1 MLDFSFGELALI
13 GAVAL
18 VVLGPERLPK
28 VARTAGEWAGRAQ
41 RYVSQVKSDINREM
55 EIAELKRLQEQ
66 ARNMAAS
73 VESQVSGAVGS
84 LEKDFNQ
91 AASSLEQATQSDA
104 SSSASAAVETV
115 DAGAS
120 ATDQLN
126 SAASAYG
133 WDSSPSWERKVFPK
147 RYKAGPSV
155 DELAE
160 ELARIRRQLAM
171 PDAATSGHRNKFAPR
186 ARSNRPRIRR

>member
-55 EIAELKRLQEQ
+55 EISELKRLQEQ
-66 ARNMAAS
+66 ARSMAAS
-73 VESQVSGAVGS
+73 VEAQVSGTVNS
-84 LEKDFNQ
+84 LQSDFNQ
-91 AASSLEQATQSDA
+91 AAASLEQSAQG
-104 SSSASAAVETV
+104 SSETSPV
-115 DAGAS
+115 A
-120 ATDQLN
+120 QLN
-126 SAASAYG
+126 SAAQDYG
-133 WDSSPSWERKVFPK
+133 WDSTPSWERKTFAR

-171 PDAATSGHRNKFAPR
+171 PDSAPAGSRNKFAPR